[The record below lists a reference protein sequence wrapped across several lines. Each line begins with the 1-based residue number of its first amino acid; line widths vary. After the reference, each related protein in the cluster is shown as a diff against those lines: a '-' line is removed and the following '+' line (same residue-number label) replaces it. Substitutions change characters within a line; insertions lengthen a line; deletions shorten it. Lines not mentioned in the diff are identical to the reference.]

1 MALSFG
7 YVQSEVLNG
16 RLTRFI
22 GPLAGPGRMIERIDN
37 PVSQND

>member
-7 YVQSEVLNG
+7 HVQSEVLNG
-16 RLTRFI
+16 RLMGFI
-22 GPLAGPGRMIERIDN
+22 NRHAKPRLTIERLDN